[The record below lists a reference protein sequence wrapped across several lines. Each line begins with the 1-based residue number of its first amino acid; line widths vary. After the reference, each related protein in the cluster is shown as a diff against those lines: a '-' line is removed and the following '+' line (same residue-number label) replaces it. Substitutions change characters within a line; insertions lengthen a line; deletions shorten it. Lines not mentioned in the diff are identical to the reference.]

1 MIKTESEHLQD
12 IFQSEEVEVSSERRE
27 QLARKGQALYG
38 KYCGTK
44 GRGICAESFVE
55 YHMWRGEFAVAR
67 DFLEFQ
73 RTQLEVL
80 RQSPDEGNQLPITE
94 QLISRIEELL
104 GETVSP

>member
-1 MIKTESEHLQD
+1 MIKSDSEHLQK
-12 IFQSEEVEVSSERRE
+12 IFQSEEVEISSERRE

-55 YHMWRGEFAVAR
+55 YHIWRGELAVAR
-67 DFLEFQ
+67 DVLEFLHH
-73 RTQLEVL
+73 QLETL
-80 RQSPDEGNQLPITE
+80 RHGPDEENQLPITE

-104 GETVSP
+104 GETVGP

>member
-12 IFQSEEVEVSSERRE
+12 IFHSEEIEISDERRE

-67 DFLEFQ
+67 DFLEFL
-73 RTQLEVL
+73 RIQLEIL
-80 RQSPDEGNQLPITE
+80 RQSPAEGNQLPITE
-94 QLISRIEELL
+94 QLVSRIEALL
-104 GETVSP
+104 GEMVGQ